1 MLVGDRTRSC
11 STWLSR
17 ANGLALRQCSAGTM
31 NLREGDNAMKMEPG
45 VTAPSPPLPHR
56 TRELFKETS
65 HREGARI
72 TVEQEQ
78 NESQQ
83 PNPFPPP
90 KRRRRKKEKKTKKN
104 TRIIVHRL
112 GTASSGT
119 DAFGRCTFRTLMSC
133 PLGLLFNLTPCWLM
147 LVAISSRMYSWILLM
162 VYSFVSLSIVF
173 CCYSFWG

>member
-31 NLREGDNAMKMEPG
+31 NLREGDNAMKMELG

-83 PNPFPPP
+83 LNPFPPP
-90 KRRRRKKEKKTKKN
+90 KKKKKA
-104 TRIIVHRL
+104 RIIVHRL
-112 GTASSGT
+112 STASSGT

-147 LVAISSRMYSWILLM
+147 LVAISSR
-162 VYSFVSLSIVF
+162 VYFGF
-173 CCYSFWG
+173 CFWFTHLFHCR